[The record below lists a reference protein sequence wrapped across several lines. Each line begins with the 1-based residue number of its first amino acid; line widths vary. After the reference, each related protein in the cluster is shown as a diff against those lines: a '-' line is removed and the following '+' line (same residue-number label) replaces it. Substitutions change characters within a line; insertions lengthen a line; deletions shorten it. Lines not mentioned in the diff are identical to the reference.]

1 MSFRHIVD
9 AHALIWYLE
18 SNLKLGGAAKAV
30 LDDAASD
37 LVLPIIAL
45 AEAVYVVS
53 KGKTLIPDAPTLLDR
68 VGRDPRFEVYPLTY
82 EILQMSLGATTVP
95 EMHDRLIVASALHL
109 QSLGQQVSILTK
121 DTDITASALLPVV
134 WS

>member
-18 SNLKLGGAAKAV
+18 SNAKLGGAAKAI
-30 LDDAASD
+30 LDDSASD
-37 LVLPIIAL
+37 LVLPVIAL
-45 AEAVYVVS
+45 AEALFVVN

-68 VGRDPRFEVYPLTY
+68 VERDPRFEVYPLTF
-82 EILQMSLGATTVP
+82 EVLQTSLSAMSVA
-95 EMHDRLIVASALHL
+95 EMHDRLIVASALYL

-121 DTDITASALLPVV
+121 DANIAASALLPVV

>member
-18 SNLKLGGAAKAV
+18 SNIKLGGAAKAV

-68 VGRDPRFEVYPLTY
+68 VERDPRFEVYPLTY
-82 EILQMSLGATTVP
+82 EILQVSLGATSVS
-95 EMHDRLIVASALHL
+95 EMHDRLIVASALHI
-109 QSLGQQVSILTK
+109 QSN
-121 DTDITASALLPVV
+121 DD
-134 WS
+134 

>member
-1 MSFRHIVD
+1 MSIRHIVD
-9 AHALIWYLE
+9 AHTLILYLE
-18 SNLKLGGAAKAV
+18 SNAKLGGAANAI
-30 LDDAASD
+30 LDESASD

-45 AEAVYVVS
+45 AEAVFVVS

-68 VGRDPRFEVYPLTY
+68 VERDPRFEVYPLTY
-82 EILQMSLGATTVP
+82 EVLQTSLSATYVA

-121 DTDITASALLPVV
+121 DTNIAASSLLPVV